1 MSRALAKRPRRCT
14 IPAPTPPRSSSV
26 AFDRA
31 ADYYDQTRGFPAE
44 VGERI
49 ADRIERAAGIGAEP
63 RATGAETAA
72 GGAITGR
79 AAVTAGAAAGAV
91 TAGAAG
97 AAATTVGSATGAG
110 DAGGRLLEIG
120 VGTGRISLPLH
131 RRGRRVFGI
140 DLSGPMLDRYRA
152 KAADEGLEAP
162 AVLRGDATRLPFRA
176 GSFDAVVEVHVLH
189 LIPGWREAVAE
200 VRRVLAPG
208 GTLLVSRRLW
218 NRSEGNGPRGLA
230 RRRHA
235 RILAEWGL
243 GTQRIGVRG
252 DEEMIASLVELGGRV
267 EELEPVS
274 WRERETWAEYLEILE
289 RRVWSESWQVPE
301 APWEAAVRR
310 LRVDLAADAVDINAP
325 VTVERHVDLAA
336 IRF

>member
-1 MSRALAKRPRRCT
+1 VSRALAKRPRRCT
-14 IPAPTPPRSSSV
+14 IPAPTSPRSSSV

-49 ADRIERAAGIGAEP
+49 ADRIECAAGIGAEP
-63 RATGAETAA
+63 RATGAETAGTAA

-79 AAVTAGAAAGAV
+79 AAATAGAAAA
-91 TAGAAG
+91 
-97 AAATTVGSATGAG
+97 TVGGATGAG

-218 NRSEGNGPRGLA
+218 DRSEGNGPRALA
-230 RRRHA
+230 RKRHA

>member
-14 IPAPTPPRSSSV
+14 IPAPTPPRGSSV

-63 RATGAETAA
+63 G
-72 GGAITGR
+72 
-79 AAVTAGAAAGAV
+79 
-91 TAGAAG
+91 
-97 AAATTVGSATGAG
+97 ATGAG
-110 DAGGRLLEIG
+110 DAGSRLLEIG

-162 AVLRGDATRLPFRA
+162 AVLRGDATRLPFRE
-176 GSFDAVVEVHVLH
+176 GSFGAVIEVHVLH

-218 NRSEGNGPRGLA
+218 DRSEGNGPRALA
-230 RRRHA
+230 RKRHA

-301 APWEAAVRR
+301 VPWKAAVRR
-310 LRVDLAADAVDINAP
+310 LRVDLAAEAVDINAP

>member
-1 MSRALAKRPRRCT
+1 VSRALAKRPRRCT

-63 RATGAETAA
+63 RATGV
-72 GGAITGR
+72 GGA
-79 AAVTAGAAAGAV
+79 AATAGAAAA
-91 TAGAAG
+91 TA
-97 AAATTVGSATGAG
+97 GSATGAG
-110 DAGGRLLEIG
+110 DTGGRLLEIG

-131 RRGRRVFGI
+131 RRGWRVFGI

-162 AVLRGDATRLPFRA
+162 AVLRGDATRLPFRK
-176 GSFDAVVEVHVLH
+176 GSFGAVIEVHVLH

-208 GTLLVSRRLW
+208 GTLLISRRLW
-218 NRSEGNGPRGLA
+218 DRSEGNGPRALA
-230 RRRHA
+230 RKRHA

-301 APWEAAVRR
+301 VPWEAAVRR
-310 LRVDLAADAVDINAP
+310 LRVDLAAEAVDINAP